1 MIMKRFYA
9 LAILPVMALLLG
21 TAAPATAIEIQE
33 VVSPG
38 GVIAWLV
45 EDHSVPLV
53 SVEFEFKGGAS
64 SDPDDLQGL
73 AYLASGL
80 LNEGAGD
87 MDAKAFQT
95 RLDDLAIRLYFD
107 AGADHLSGSMRTLSE
122 NAEDAFELLGMSLTI
137 PRFDQ
142 DAIDRVRQ
150 QIWSIQRR
158 EAEQT
163 RSVAAKAWMKTSF
176 GDHPYGKN
184 RKGTADSIGRITQ
197 GDLRSYTQKHLALD
211 NVIIGVVGDIDAE
224 TLGEYL
230 DAAFAELPEEA
241 QRTTVAQTTPAQ
253 PFDIQVI
260 ERDVPQSAVV
270 FGTKG
275 IKRSDQD
282 WYTAL
287 LVNYTLGGGGFSS
300 RLMEEVRR
308 KRGLAYGVSTY
319 LAPREHVGLFM
330 GSVATQNA
338 RVGESITVIRDEIN
352 RMATDGLTAQEM
364 ADAKTYL
371 TGSYPLR
378 FDTSGAIA
386 GQLVGIQ
393 RYGLGMN
400 YVDRR
405 NDYINAIGIE
415 QVNRVAQRIL
425 REDKLLW
432 VIVGKPEGL
441 PDDMRVAPTS
451 HPAPHPDP
459 AQQPE
464 S

>member
-1 MIMKRFYA
+1 MIMKRLYA
-9 LAILPVMALLLG
+9 LTILPVIALLLG
-21 TAAPATAIEIQE
+21 TTVPASAIEIKE

-45 EDHSVPLV
+45 KDHSVPLI
-53 SVEFEFKGGAS
+53 SIEFEFKGGAS
-64 SDPDDLQGL
+64 SDPDDRQGL

-95 RLDDLAIRLYFD
+95 RLDDLAVRLYFD
-107 AGADHLSGSMRTLSE
+107 ASADQLSGSMRTLSE
-122 NAEDAFELLGMSLTI
+122 NAEEAFELLGMSLMA

-142 DAIDRVRQ
+142 DAINRVRQ

-158 EAEQT
+158 EAERT

-184 RKGTADSIGRITQ
+184 RKGTAESIGRISQ
-197 GDLRSYTQKHLALD
+197 ADLQSYIQKHFALD
-211 NVIIGVVGDIDAE
+211 NVIIGVVGDVDAE

-241 QRTTVAQTTPAQ
+241 DRPAIAQTSAAQ
-253 PFDIQVI
+253 TFDIQVI

-275 IKRSDQD
+275 LKRSDPD

-319 LAPREHVGLFM
+319 LAPREHASLFM

-338 RVGESITVIRDEIN
+338 RVGESITVIRDEIS
-352 RMATDGLTAQEM
+352 RMATDGITAEEM
-364 ADAKTYL
+364 NDAKTYL

-415 QVNRVAQRIL
+415 QVNRVAARIL
-425 REDKLLW
+425 REENLFW
-432 VIVGKPEGL
+432 VIVGKPESL
-441 PDDMRVAPTS
+441 PADMTIAPNTQPTS
-451 HPAPHPDP
+451 N
-459 AQQPE
+459 
-464 S
+464 